1 MTRLLRFI
9 LLFSGVA
16 VLILIASRIG
26 MATMLDMFRRTG
38 WAFVWV
44 LVLYTLH
51 VGMRALALLRSLP
64 ESDLRFRDIC
74 RVRLAGEAIEMLTFT
89 GPFLAE
95 PSKGLL
101 LKRQGIDTS
110 DAFGA
115 IVVEYLLYTI
125 VAFWMAG
132 VALVALRARGVF
144 GEPFQGPVVAVL
156 GVLIVFTAGFVY
168 AAVARIGLI
177 VPVVS
182 LVSRS
187 LGRPGWIERAA
198 QQLDPVERFLVS
210 FMHDRPGRLIEVLGL
225 ELVGHVLLAAEIWVV
240 MRAIGPAAS
249 WTDAFIM
256 EGAIK
261 LIAAVFFFVPGQLG
275 AAEGVYVLLA
285 DALKFGSAAGLTLAL
300 IRRVRA
306 LLIATLGLA
315 ALTASPKPSSPG
327 S

>member
-1 MTRLLRFI
+1 MTRLVRLI
-9 LLFSGVA
+9 LLLAGVT
-16 VLILIASRIG
+16 VLILIAARIG
-26 MATMLDMFRRTG
+26 TASLLDMTRRTG

-51 VGMRALALLRSLP
+51 VSLRALALGRSLP
-64 ESDLRFRDIC
+64 ETNLRFRDIW

-101 LKRQGIDTS
+101 LTRQGIDTS

-115 IVVEYLLYTI
+115 IAVEYLFYTM

-132 VALVALRARGVF
+132 VALVVLRIRGVF
-144 GEPFQGPVVAVL
+144 GERFALPVVVTV
-156 GVLIVFTAGFVY
+156 GILIVFTAGFVY
-168 AAVARIGLI
+168 AAVARRGLI
-177 VPVVS
+177 IPVVR
-182 LVSRS
+182 LVSRA
-187 LGRPGWIERAA
+187 LRRPGWVERAA
-198 QQLDPVERFLVS
+198 DRIEPVENFLVH
-210 FMHDRPGRLIEVLGL
+210 FMHDRPGRLVEVLGI
-225 ELVGHVLLAAEIWVV
+225 ELVGHVLLAMEIWVV
-240 MRAIGPAAS
+240 MRAIGSAAS
-249 WTDAFIM
+249 LADAFTM

-285 DALKFGSAAGLTLAL
+285 DALKFGPAAGLTLAL

-306 LLIATLGLA
+306 LLIATVGLA
-315 ALTASPKPSSPG
+315 ALTVSPKPSA
-327 S
+327 

>member
-1 MTRLLRFI
+1 MTRLVRLI
-9 LLFSGVA
+9 LLLAGVT
-16 VLILIASRIG
+16 VLILIAARIG
-26 MATMLDMFRRTG
+26 MAAMLDMTRRTG

-51 VGMRALALLRSLP
+51 VGVRALALGRSLP
-64 ESDLRFRDIC
+64 ETNLRFRDIW

-101 LKRQGIDTS
+101 LKRLGIDTS

-115 IVVEYLLYTI
+115 IAVEFLFYMM

-132 VALVALRARGVF
+132 FSLVVLRVRGVF
-144 GEPFQGPVVAVL
+144 GEPFEVPVAVTL
-156 GVLIVFTAGFVY
+156 GVLMVFTAGFVY
-168 AAVARIGLI
+168 AAVARRGLI
-177 VPVVS
+177 IPVMR
-182 LVSRS
+182 LVSRA
-187 LGRPGWIERAA
+187 LRRPGWMERAA
-198 QQLDPVERFLVS
+198 DRIEPVENFLVR
-210 FMHDRPGRLIEVLGL
+210 FMHDRPGRLVEVLGL
-225 ELVGHVLLAAEIWVV
+225 ELVGHVLLAMEIWVV
-240 MRAIGPAAS
+240 MRAIGSAAS
-249 WTDAFIM
+249 WADAFTM

-285 DALKFGSAAGLTLAL
+285 DALRFGPAAGLTLAL

-306 LLIATLGLA
+306 LLIATVGLA
-315 ALTASPKPSSPG
+315 ALTASPKPSA
-327 S
+327 

>member
-1 MTRLLRFI
+1 MTRLVRLI
-9 LLFSGVA
+9 LLLAGVT
-16 VLILIASRIG
+16 VLILIAARIG
-26 MATMLDMFRRTG
+26 MAAMLDMTRRTG

-51 VGMRALALLRSLP
+51 VGLRALALGRSLP
-64 ESDLRFRDIC
+64 ETNLRFRDIW

-101 LKRQGIDTS
+101 LKRLGIDTS

-115 IVVEYLLYTI
+115 IAVEFLFYMM

-132 VALVALRARGVF
+132 FSLVVLRVRGVF
-144 GEPFQGPVVAVL
+144 GEPFEVPVVVTL
-156 GVLIVFTAGFVY
+156 GVLMVFTAGFVY
-168 AAVARIGLI
+168 AAVARRGLI
-177 VPVVS
+177 IPVVR
-182 LVSRS
+182 LVSRA
-187 LGRPGWIERAA
+187 LRRPGWMERAA
-198 QQLDPVERFLVS
+198 DRIEPVENFLVC
-210 FMHDRPGRLIEVLGL
+210 FMHDRPGRLVEVLGL
-225 ELVGHVLLAAEIWVV
+225 ELVGHALLAMEIWVV
-240 MRAIGPAAS
+240 MRAIGSAAS
-249 WTDAFIM
+249 WADAFTM

-285 DALKFGSAAGLTLAL
+285 DALRFGPAAGLTLAL

-306 LLIATLGLA
+306 LLIATVGLA
-315 ALTASPKPSSPG
+315 ALTASPKPSA
-327 S
+327 